1 MRKYF
6 NLIYTLCWYC
16 LACGVASVIPYREP
30 STITN
35 NALSVIPP
43 WVIWMVMLM
52 AVMLCIIIT
61 HMVVRQNRTALNE
74 KILKG
79 LMVAHPCAVACYLCY
94 RYSESLKHLDH
105 ILGIAMLCLLLALTI
120 CLIVMSKHIGRGN
133 THIMWGTT
141 VLYTLAIGLTLW
153 VPHIWGLSIDPI
165 SLESDLFGYYTAQ
178 LSLTF
183 ITISVMSV
191 LSDKSVIIYWEN
203 VAEAKLIR
211 PLLCSFASFTAYSI
225 AATVGAGISVLCDND
240 LAFCVFFAANVI
252 VLILLTL
259 TMVDVYYGRDR
270 KKKSRAALLRRAHK
284 GYVKARADGRCASVA
299 DEDYEDIMYN
309 LQHHL
314 HQELESHNIPYV
326 REVCEL
332 YGGNMDCFDTPEGRK
347 VRELL
352 ISSGFDIAPMVAEG
366 ISIRVEE
373 LSQRHENTDP
383 LNGGIWYEDST
394 LWHMIAESAILEW
407 LCSSEAA
414 CEKLS
419 EAVLDRLS
427 LIVNDSIRN
436 GIPLFAQAPKKY
448 RSGQTLPRRFYGRLR
463 KLLDRLI
470 DKYYFNKYDRNA
482 EEMIAKRFF
491 RNLMKIVAHLSD
503 KVSPRTKK
511 LLKDHPVVDYLL
523 PVLHI
528 IVFDKEEAASIR
540 KKLSAE

>member
-43 WVIWMVMLM
+43 WVIWAVMIM

-61 HMVVRQNRTALNE
+61 HMVVRQKRTALNE

-79 LMVAHPCAVACYLCY
+79 QLVVFPCAVACYLCY
-94 RYSESLKHLDH
+94 RYSDTLKYLDLF
-105 ILGIAMLCLLLALTI
+105 LGIVMLYLMIELTV
-120 CLIVMSKHIGRGN
+120 CLIVMSKHLGRGN

-141 VLYTLAIGLTLW
+141 VLFALVLGLTLW
-153 VPHIWGLSIDPI
+153 VPHMWGLSIDPI

-352 ISSGFDIAPMVAEG
+352 ISSGLDIAPMVAEG

-383 LNGGIWYEDST
+383 LNGGVWYEDST

-427 LIVNDSIRN
+427 LIVNDTVRN
-436 GIPLFAQAPKKY
+436 GVPLYAQAPKKY
-448 RSGQTLPRRFYGRLR
+448 RRGQTLPRRFEARMNMFLMRFAKSKPSDEGQA
-463 KLLDRLI
+463 I
-470 DKYYFNKYDRNA
+470 ESERNTA
-482 EEMIAKRFF
+482 YEFLGDLWR
-491 RNLMKIVAHLSD
+491 VASFLCKKAD
-503 KVSPRTKK
+503 PQTKK
-511 LLKDHPVVDYLL
+511 LFEDHPVVRCLST
-523 PVLHI
+523 
-528 IVFDKEEAASIR
+528 VF
-540 KKLSAE
+540 